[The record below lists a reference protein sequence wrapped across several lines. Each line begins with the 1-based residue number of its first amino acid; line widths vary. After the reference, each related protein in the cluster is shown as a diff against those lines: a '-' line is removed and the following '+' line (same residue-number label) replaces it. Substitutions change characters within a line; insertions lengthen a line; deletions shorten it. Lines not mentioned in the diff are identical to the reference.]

1 MQLAEMPF
9 IGTRH
14 IYRRQGMCRRLFD
27 AIESV
32 SWLDCTIILC
42 ASCAER
48 CFQLLNFWF
57 VFFFIKAM
65 RSLKVEKLV
74 IPAIPDFLHAWTG
87 NFGFSPLDDS
97 VRKEMRS
104 LNTLVFPG
112 IDMLHK
118 PLLHEEKKSKF
129 AAVGDCVVVHK
140 DAMGSEV
147 ETEKKS
153 ESASFAETCLNSNG
167 HVADD
172 DADCDKKTLVS
183 DEKTS
188 PICTP
193 VEATM
198 DTVSKPEG
206 GESRRYIPGEESG
219 ISVSS
224 CQFTLKS
231 CSKQRDDTGSSCEDV
246 NVEAVAKLL
255 SLEFVQAS
263 TEVQIENNLS
273 SSTSGLGSS
282 DISSITQE
290 GKTEQNSPNREATP
304 SCKDSDRLGPGAKL
318 AVSKADGLL
327 L

>member
-1 MQLAEMPF
+1 
-9 IGTRH
+9 
-14 IYRRQGMCRRLFD
+14 
-27 AIESV
+27 
-32 SWLDCTIILC
+32 
-42 ASCAER
+42 
-48 CFQLLNFWF
+48 
-57 VFFFIKAM
+57 M

-87 NFGFSPLDDS
+87 NFGFTPLDDS

-112 IDMLHK
+112 IDMLQK
-118 PLLHEEKKSKF
+118 PLLHEEKRSKF

-140 DAMGSEV
+140 DAMDSEI

-167 HVADD
+167 YVADD
-172 DADCDKKTLVS
+172 DVDCDKKTHVS

-188 PICTP
+188 PLCIS
-193 VEATM
+193 VET
-198 DTVSKPEG
+198 SKPEG
-206 GESRRYIPGEESG
+206 DESG
-219 ISVSS
+219 ISSS

-231 CSKQRDDTGSSCEDV
+231 CSKQRDDTGSTCEDV

-255 SLEFVQAS
+255 SLEIVQAS
-263 TEVQIENNLS
+263 TEVQIENNLAS
-273 SSTSGLGSS
+273 SIFGLGSS
-282 DISSITQE
+282 DMSSITQE
-290 GKTEQNSPNREATP
+290 GKSEQNSSSNKEATP
-304 SCKDSDRLGPGAKL
+304 SCKDSDRLGPDTKL